1 MNRLRVWFVRFGG
14 LFGKQRRDRD
24 LADEL
29 ESHVQMHVEES
40 LRAGMTPEEARKQ
53 ALIQLGGIEQTKE
66 NYRDRRGLPW
76 VETLL
81 QDIRFGLRVL
91 RKNPGFTAVAVV
103 TLALGIGANTA
114 IFSLIDAVLLRSL
127 PVENPS
133 QLVLLKWGAHHAPKI
148 HGYSSSGD
156 CTTDLHFG
164 AANPSGCSFSEPM
177 FRKIARTNAFSGVVA
192 FAYTG
197 RLDLTG
203 NGPAKV
209 IDGQLVSGDFF
220 SVLGVKAA
228 AGRVFEPGDDSQSA
242 PAVAVLNYGYWQSAF
257 GGARSVVGRTLQLNG
272 VPFTIVGVAEQKFTG
287 LSPGS
292 DYQVWLP
299 LADARRINTST
310 MWRDRE
316 DDVTFW
322 WLTIVARLKSGEP
335 LARPQVEVSGIFRDE
350 MLHGSVPLFSAA
362 GGPMMMP
369 GPAGGP
375 RPGNAPVRNQM
386 VIGGRPSQGEHAGP
400 QPAPSKVPDG
410 RVTFYRATPPS
421 PAGNSNKGSA
431 KIPAPT
437 ATPQSAKSHAPGE
450 AAGAP
455 TTLSTPADEPV
466 VTLLP
471 AQTALTGSRTRY
483 ADPLY
488 LLMLAVGII
497 LLIACANVAG
507 LMLARAA
514 VRQKEMA
521 VRLALGA
528 GRMRIVRLLLTESV
542 MLSAFGGVLG
552 ILFAYWGT
560 HAILSFVSGNQSRPL
575 GFAAGLDARVLGFTI
590 GVSLVTGILFGLA
603 PALRSA
609 RIDLNPMLKESEGS
623 AASSTRAAGRWFS
636 GGNALVVAQVAL
648 AIVVLVGA
656 GLLVRTLANLR
667 SVDIGFEA
675 HNLINFNIDPALAG
689 YKDAQLDS
697 FYRDLQGRLAEMP
710 GVQSVSYSMVPLLS
724 NSLLMTAFHWPG
736 TPQDRLSEADML
748 PVGPDFFKTMQI
760 SFLTG
765 REFNASDYEIAASNS
780 GPAAT
785 FSGFSTSSDAHS
797 TSTPTPVIVN
807 LAFVQKY
814 LGKETPVGKQFGAFT
829 GDETGPPNPGYEIV
843 GVVRDTK
850 YNSLRR
856 EIQPMM
862 YMPQSRSG
870 ATFEVRTAADPR
882 ALLPAI
888 REVVARVNA
897 NLPLFEIT
905 TESEQIDRLLF
916 EERLVARLSGF
927 FGLLALVLACIGLYG
942 LLSYEVARRTREIGV
957 RMALGAQQGDVMRLI
972 LKQGI
977 GLALLGAVVGVGAA
991 LGLTRYLGAMLY
1003 GVSAYDP
1010 VTIIAVAVILTL
1022 VALAACYI
1030 PARRAMRVD
1039 PMVALRYE

>member
-1 MNRLRVWFVRFGG
+1 MNRVRAWFVRVGG
-14 LFGKQRRDRD
+14 LFGKQRRDRE
-24 LADEL
+24 LAAEL
-29 ESHVQMHVEES
+29 ESHLRMHIEDN

-76 VETLL
+76 LETLL
-81 QDIRFGLRVL
+81 QDIRFGARML

-133 QLVLLKWGAHHAPKI
+133 QLALLKWGARNAPKI
-148 HGYSSSGD
+148 RWYASSGD
-156 CTTDLHFG
+156 CATDLRFG

-177 FRKIARTNAFSGVVA
+177 FREIAATKSFSGVAA
-192 FAYTG
+192 FANAG

-209 IDGQLVSGDFF
+209 IDGQVVSGEFF
-220 SVLGVKAA
+220 RTLGVTAA
-228 AGRVFEPGDDSQSA
+228 LGRVIESSDDSPSA

-292 DYQVWLP
+292 DYQIWLP
-299 LADARRINTST
+299 LADAQRINSSAT
-310 MWRDRE
+310 WRNRQ
-316 DDVTFW
+316 DDVTSW
-322 WLTIVARLKSGEP
+322 WLTVVGRLKAETP
-335 LARPQVEVSGIFRDE
+335 LAQAQTAVSAIFRGE
-350 MLHGSVPLFSAA
+350 MLHGSVPLFSAGA
-362 GGPMMMP
+362 GPMMVP

-375 RPGNAPVRNQM
+375 HSGNGQIRNQM
-386 VIGGRPSQGEHAGP
+386 VIGGPPSQSQGGHAGP
-400 QPAPSKVPDG
+400 QPAPAKEPNG
-410 RVTFYRATPPS
+410 RVTFYRATPPP
-421 PAGNSNKGSA
+421 PADNSNKGSA
-431 KIPAPT
+431 RIPAP
-437 ATPQSAKSHAPGE
+437 SAPPEAARGQAPRE
-450 AAGAP
+450 VAGAP
-455 TTLSTPADEPV
+455 TTLSAPADDPA

-483 ADPLY
+483 TDPLY

-528 GRMRIVRLLLTESV
+528 GPMRIVRLLLTESV
-542 MLSAFGGVLG
+542 MLSVLGGALG

-560 HAILSFVSGNQSRPL
+560 HAILSFLSSSQSQPL
-575 GFAAGLDARVLGFTI
+575 GFAAGVDSRVLGFTI
-590 GVSLVTGILFGLA
+590 GISLLTGILFGLA

-609 RIDLNPMLKESEGS
+609 RIDLNPMLKEGEGS
-623 AASSTRAAGRWFS
+623 AASGTRVGGRWF
-636 GGNALVVAQVAL
+636 GAGNALVVAQVAL

-667 SVDIGFEA
+667 SVDIGFDA
-675 HNLINFNIDPALAG
+675 HNLVNFNIDPTLAG

-697 FYRDLQGRLAEMP
+697 FYRDLQGRLAETP
-710 GVQSVSYSMVPLLS
+710 GVQSVSYSMMPLLS
-724 NSLLMTAFHWPG
+724 NGLLITAFHWPG
-736 TPQDRLSEADML
+736 TPQDRPSEADML
-748 PVGPDFFKTMQI
+748 PVGLDFFKTMRI
-760 SFLTG
+760 PFLAG
-765 REFNASDYEIAASNS
+765 RQFNASDYELAASNS
-780 GPAAT
+780 GPKAT
-785 FSGFSTSSDAHS
+785 SA
-797 TSTPTPVIVN
+797 PTPVIVN
-807 LAFVQKY
+807 QAFVGKY
-814 LGKETPVGKQFGAFT
+814 LGKENPVGKEFGESA
-829 GDETGPPNPGYEIV
+829 GYEYAPASPGYEIV
-843 GVVRDTK
+843 GVVRDAK

-856 EIQPMM
+856 EIHPMM
-862 YMPQSRSG
+862 YMPQSGSG
-870 ATFEVRTAADPR
+870 ATFEVRTAADPQ

-888 REVVARVNA
+888 REVVAQINA
-897 NLPLFEIT
+897 NLPLFDVT

-916 EERLVARLSGF
+916 GERLIARLSGF

-972 LKQGI
+972 LRQGI
-977 GLALLGAVVGVGAA
+977 GLALVGAIAGVGVA
-991 LGLTRYLGAMLY
+991 LGVTRYLNSMLY

-1010 VTIIAVAVILTL
+1010 VTIIAVAALLTL

-1030 PARRAMRVD
+1030 PARKAMRVD
-1039 PMVALRYE
+1039 PMVALRHE